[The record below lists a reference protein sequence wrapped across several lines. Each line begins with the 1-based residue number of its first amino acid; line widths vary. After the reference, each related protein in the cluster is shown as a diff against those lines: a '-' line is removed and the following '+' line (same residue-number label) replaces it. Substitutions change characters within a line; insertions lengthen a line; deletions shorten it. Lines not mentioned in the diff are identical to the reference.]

1 MSVRAT
7 GLVNFKGE
15 RYVVQ
20 PEIEQLESG
29 SMAVKPYNFTA
40 EDMTASNGN
49 LTIDIPGI
57 VLNVFNSDMESV
69 AYGGIDFGTD
79 NEGKCRTTF
88 VIEDYAET
96 DIVLEGNDV
105 THFMALSFVRKDG
118 TPFEMLPAEDI

>member
-15 RYVVQ
+15 RYLVE
-20 PEIEQLESG
+20 PDIELIQQG
-29 SMAVKPYNFTA
+29 SVAVKPYNFTA
-40 EDMTASNGN
+40 ADMTVSGGS
-49 LTIDIPGI
+49 LSIVIPGI
-57 VLNVFNSDMESV
+57 VINVFNSDMESV
-69 AYGGIDFGTD
+69 AYGDIDFGTD

-88 VIEDYAET
+88 IIDDYADT